1 MKILVTGAA
10 GFIGMHTCLQLL
22 KKGHVILGLDNLN
35 NYYSIKL
42 KKDRI
47 KILKKFKNFNFRKLD
62 INNLKRSESV
72 FKSFKPETV
81 INLAAQAGVRYSIIR
96 PEKYLKSNIVGF
108 FNILNLSIKYKVKK
122 IIFASSSSVY
132 GFKENAS
139 NSENQ
144 KTDKQLSFYAA
155 TKKSNESMAYTYS
168 HLYKIPIVGIRFF
181 TVYGPWGRP
190 DMALYKFSEKI
201 SNNKTIDVYNNGEMY
216 RSFTY
221 IDDAV
226 KAVVKIL
233 NKIDSLKNKKIPF
246 KILNIGSSKSE
257 KLSNFIRHIEKNLKL
272 KAKKNYLPIQMG
284 DTDST
289 KANLVELKKFINYS
303 PNTKVEKGIRDF
315 IKWYKHYKKFN

>member
-10 GFIGMHTCLQLL
+10 GFIGMHSCIELL
-22 KKGHVILGLDNLN
+22 KKGHIVLGLDNLN
-35 NYYSIKL
+35 NYYSVKL

-47 KILKKFKNFNFRKLD
+47 KILKKFKNFSFYKLD
-62 INNLKRSESV
+62 INNLKKIESK
-72 FKSFKPETV
+72 FQSFRPETV
-81 INLAAQAGVRYSIIR
+81 INLAAQAGVRYSIIH

-108 FNILNLSIKYKVKK
+108 FNILNLSTKYKVQK

-132 GFKENAS
+132 GLKENAS

-168 HLYKIPIVGIRFF
+168 HLYKIPIIGIRFF

-201 SNNKTIDVYNNGEMY
+201 SKNKTIDVYNNGEMY

-257 KLSNFIRHIEKNLKL
+257 KLSNFIKHIEKNLKL

-289 KANLVELKKFINYS
+289 KANLAELRKFINYS

-315 IKWYKHYKKFN
+315 IKWYKHYKNFN